1 MTFATLKII
10 HDVLTDH
17 MDYLEEMLQDA
28 GRDLDEA
35 YAQHEAD
42 AEQGVEEARKAID
55 AALNQRKFVAAALN
69 EAQKAL
75 DAFEKQEWS

>member
-17 MDYLEEMLQDA
+17 VDYLEEMLQDA

-55 AALNQRKFVAAALN
+55 SARERRQAVFAELSKATQALGEFKT
-69 EAQKAL
+69 
-75 DAFEKQEWS
+75 QEWS

>member
-10 HDVLTDH
+10 HDSLTDH
-17 MDYLEEMLQDA
+17 VDYLEEMLQDA

-55 AALNQRKFVAAALN
+55 AALNRRDFVADTLSD
-69 EAQKAL
+69 AQTAL
-75 DAFEKQEWS
+75 DEFEQQEWS

>member
-17 MDYLEEMLQDA
+17 VDYLDEMLQGA

-55 AALNQRKFVAAALN
+55 AALNRREFVADALN

-75 DAFEKQEWS
+75 EEFEKQEWS

>member
-17 MDYLEEMLQDA
+17 VDYLEEMLQDA

-35 YAQHEAD
+35 YAEHEAD
-42 AEQGVEEARKAID
+42 AEQGVEEARKAIN
-55 AALNQRKFVAAALN
+55 AAMERKAAIVAELNQ
-69 EAQKAL
+69 AQKAL
-75 DAFEKQEWS
+75 GDFETHDWH

>member
-17 MDYLEEMLQDA
+17 VDYLEEMLQDA

-42 AEQGVEEARKAID
+42 AEQGVEETRKAID

-75 DAFEKQEWS
+75 EEFEKQEWS

>member
-17 MDYLEEMLQDA
+17 VDYLDDLLQDA
-28 GRDLDEA
+28 GRMLDETCA
-35 YAQHEAD
+35 RHEAD

-55 AALNQRKFVAAALN
+55 AALNQREFVADALSD
-69 EAQKAL
+69 AKKAL
-75 DAFEKQEWS
+75 DAFEQQEWS

>member
-17 MDYLEEMLQDA
+17 VDYLDEMHQDA

-55 AALNQRKFVAAALN
+55 AAMERRQAVFDELIKATQALREFVTH
-69 EAQKAL
+69 
-75 DAFEKQEWS
+75 EWS

>member
-17 MDYLEEMLQDA
+17 VDYLDEMLQDA

-35 YAQHEAD
+35 CAQHEAD
-42 AEQGVEEARKAID
+42 AEQGVETAQRCID
-55 AALNQRKFVAAALN
+55 AAMERRQAAFAELSK
-69 EAQKAL
+69 AQKAL
-75 DAFEKQEWS
+75 DEFEKQEWS

>member
-10 HDVLTDH
+10 HDSLTDH
-17 MDYLEEMLQDA
+17 VDYLEEMLQDA

-55 AALNQRKFVAAALN
+55 AALNRRAFVADTLSD
-69 EAQKAL
+69 AQTAL
-75 DAFEKQEWS
+75 DEFEQQEWS

>member
-17 MDYLEEMLQDA
+17 VDYLEEMLQDA

-55 AALNQRKFVAAALN
+55 AALNRREFVADTLSD
-69 EAQKAL
+69 AQKAL
-75 DAFEKQEWS
+75 DEFEKQEWS

>member
-17 MDYLEEMLQDA
+17 VDYLEEMLQDA

-35 YAQHEAD
+35 YAQHETD

-55 AALNQRKFVAAALN
+55 AALNRRDFVADTLSD
-69 EAQKAL
+69 AQKVL

>member
-17 MDYLEEMLQDA
+17 VDYLEEMLQDA

-55 AALNQRKFVAAALN
+55 EAEARQAAIRAEWNKARAAL
-69 EAQKAL
+69 EE
-75 DAFEKQEWS
+75 FETQEWS

>member
-17 MDYLEEMLQDA
+17 VDYLEEMIQDA

-42 AEQGVEEARKAID
+42 AEQGAEEAID

-75 DAFEKQEWS
+75 DEFEQQEWS